1 MSYETKALLIAI
13 GIILRMANGDIEKA
27 YNAIAEIANAEGV
40 VLKPY
45 NDDSKNAPKQSNN

>member
-45 NDDSKNAPKQSNN
+45 NDDSKNAPKQSN